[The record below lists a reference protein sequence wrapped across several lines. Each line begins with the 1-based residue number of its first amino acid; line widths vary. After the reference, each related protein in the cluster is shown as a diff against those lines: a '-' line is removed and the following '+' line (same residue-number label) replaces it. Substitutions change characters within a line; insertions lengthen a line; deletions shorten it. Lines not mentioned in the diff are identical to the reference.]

1 MVTVEGRGC
10 RLSGLRL
17 LLLALFLVLLAGCM
31 GREAKKKE
39 DAFMDPWRARAEVSQ
54 GYSPTAGSKMVQYPE
69 FSDAVVK
76 TFIGEEERV
85 SGSDTVFPRT
95 PVTLR
100 MQDVDIAVLLR
111 TLCRSVNRNVVMS
124 PGVAGKASLN
134 IVEAPWHEVFVSL
147 LNAHDLT
154 FVEEGSM
161 LRILTR
167 EERAKQLASERK
179 VLVAEPLVTAVI
191 HVDYADPEGLA
202 ANLQQFLK
210 GRKEPGKAGELGTD
224 NDGSAVMVDKN
235 TRSLMIQATRGDL
248 ERILKLIKHLDR
260 PTPQIF
266 LEAHIVEATRDTA
279 RELGIQWGGVYKGG
293 GGGNNWVTGGNQA
306 LRSFNLTDPSSVDPS
321 TGNVVSF
328 PVDVNDGGFTLGY
341 ITEYLGSSILSVQ
354 LSALE
359 KEGRLNI
366 LSRPSITTLNN
377 QKAVIESGKEVP
389 YQTVED
395 GEVKVEFKKAVVR
408 LEVQPHIID
417 GRTLRLEIKT
427 SKDELDWSNTV
438 SGNPTIIKKEAQ
450 TQVVLFDGQT
460 TVIGGLNKEKGNEGV
475 SGVPFLKD
483 IPLLGALFRG
493 SSRLNETEEL
503 LIFITPRILKNES
516 GQAAPPEQKNPI
528 SD

>member
-1 MVTVEGRGC
+1 MGKGVKGFR
-10 RLSGLRL
+10 SGMRF
-17 LLLALFLVLLAGCM
+17 LALGLCILLLAGCM
-31 GREAKKKE
+31 GREAEKKG
-39 DAFMDPWRARAEVSQ
+39 DVFMDPWRARAEVSQ
-54 GYSPTAGSKMVQYPE
+54 GYSPTAGTTVVQYPE
-69 FSDAVVK
+69 FSDEPVK
-76 TFIGEEERV
+76 TFIGEE
-85 SGSDTVFPRT
+85 GPADAPQADFPAT

-100 MQDVDIAVLLR
+100 MQDVDISVLLR
-111 TLCRSVNRNVVMS
+111 ALCRSVERNVVMS
-124 PGVAGKASLN
+124 PGVEGKASLN
-134 IVEAPWHEVFVSL
+134 IVNAPWREVFISL

-167 EERAKQLASERK
+167 EERAKQLASQRR
-179 VLVAEPLVTAVI
+179 VQVAEPLVTAVI

-202 ANLQQFLK
+202 SNLQQFLK
-210 GRKEPGKAGELGTD
+210 SRKEPGKAGESSSD
-224 NDGSAVMVDKN
+224 ADGSAVMVDKN

-293 GGGNNWVTGGNQA
+293 GNHWVTGGNQA
-306 LRSFNLTDPSSVDPS
+306 LRSFDLTNPSSVNPS
-321 TGNVVSF
+321 TGNVVNF
-328 PVDVNDGGFTLGY
+328 PADISDGGFSLGF
-341 ITEYLGSSILSVQ
+341 ISEYLGRSILSVQ

-359 KEGRLNI
+359 KEGKLNI

-377 QKAVIESGKEVP
+377 QKAVIESGREVP

-408 LEVQPHIID
+408 LEVQPHVID

-438 SGNPTIIKKEAQ
+438 SGNPIIIKKEAQ

-460 TVIGGLNKEKGNEGV
+460 TVIGGLNKEKANEGV
-475 SGVPFLKD
+475 SGVPFLRS
-483 IPLLGALFRG
+483 IPVLGHLFRG

-503 LIFITPRILKNES
+503 LIFITPRILKNEATAQPDTAKTP
-516 GQAAPPEQKNPI
+516 G
-528 SD
+528 